1 MFISNINL
9 KTSIAS
15 FSCSACK
22 KQRVEHQGCI
32 RHQTERI
39 LLKLASAW
47 TFITSMRNLGL
58 SGMMSLK
65 TTAEVRAGK
74 EQRTTNNLQLLKS
87 SDPRKKCV
95 LVLGIT
101 IQARP
106 GHHTCILPLWVVY
119 LTRSTMTSVDVN
131 TSPPSPAARM
141 FPAIQN
147 VARAL
152 IIAPLRCRGMNSEK

>member
-1 MFISNINL
+1 
-9 KTSIAS
+9 
-15 FSCSACK
+15 
-22 KQRVEHQGCI
+22 
-32 RHQTERI
+32 
-39 LLKLASAW
+39 
-47 TFITSMRNLGL
+47 MRNLGL

-106 GHHTCILPLWVVY
+106 GHHTCLLPSWVVY
-119 LTRSTMTSVDVN
+119 LTRSTMTSVDVDIIPLTCSQDVSCHPECSQSTDHCTPALSGHELREVGEDN
-131 TSPPSPAARM
+131 RDGPSDPTK
-141 FPAIQN
+141 QD
-147 VARAL
+147 
-152 IIAPLRCRGMNSEK
+152 MNIYPQQICSFYYNRPRVTPMRTQ